1 MPELPE
7 VESVRR
13 ALGPLI
19 VGQRVEA
26 VRVHRRD
33 FIDTNP
39 ADKEAR
45 SAAAT
50 PRALLVGGVISELRR
65 RGKQLAVITADRR
78 AIVIHLGMTGQLIAL
93 APGETLPK
101 HDHVHVE
108 WELSDDVG
116 AGAQEC
122 AGAGA
127 RGSDRAP
134 LSEAA
139 RHTLRLLF
147 RDPRRF
153 GSVRPYIT
161 AEALEEHWS
170 NELGPDA
177 LTITAAELHAALRE
191 SRMAI
196 KAKLLDQSALA
207 GVGNIYADESLFAAG
222 IRPRRAARSL
232 TRAEFERL
240 ARELRATL
248 ARAIAAG
255 GSTLRDFISPTGSV
269 GSYQSSHLVYGR
281 TGQPCPRC
289 HKPLRGTTIAQR
301 TTVWCPNCQK

>member
-19 VGQRVEA
+19 LGRHVDA
-26 VRVHRRD
+26 VRVHRHD
-33 FIDTNP
+33 FIG
-39 ADKEAR
+39 AR
-45 SAAAT
+45 STSKRATSPAT
-50 PRALLVGGVISELRR
+50 PRVLLVGSLITELRR
-65 RGKQLAVITADRR
+65 RGKQLAIISADHR

-93 APGETLPK
+93 APGESLPK
-101 HDHVHVE
+101 HNHVHVE
-108 WELSDDVG
+108 WELSLG
-116 AGAQEC
+116 TG
-122 AGAGA
+122 GRSPPGTGA
-127 RGSDRAP
+127 RGSHRAP
-134 LSEAA
+134 LGEPA

-177 LTITAAELHAALRE
+177 LTITAAELHAALRD
-191 SRMAI
+191 SRAAI

-222 IRPRRAARSL
+222 IRPRRASRSL
-232 TRAEFERL
+232 TRAETERL
-240 ARELRATL
+240 VHELRATL
-248 ARAIAAG
+248 VRAIAAG

-269 GSYQSSHLVYGR
+269 GSYQSSHFVYGR
-281 TGQPCPRC
+281 AGQPCPRC
-289 HKPLRGTTIAQR
+289 HKPLRSTTIGQR
-301 TTVWCPNCQK
+301 STVWCPNCQK